1 MLLIIIF
8 WQNISAVALD
18 FDITKFVRGQITNI
32 QFSAPDFTYRF
43 NVKALSIGNEKYC
56 DSYLSFSVTRIK
68 KIVLNKVSKALI
80 YEITSTN
87 CLQRCNM
94 KYDKLG
100 ALLIMWKKLALVPFS
115 QNIEPFSK
123 LSRDLQINANL
134 IQICWKVLWIPDSA
148 LSTSYFTL
156 LWPTNIMIFFC

>member
-18 FDITKFVRGQITNI
+18 FDITKFVRGQIRNI

-43 NVKALSIGNEKYC
+43 NVKALSIGNEKHC

-115 QNIEPFSK
+115 QNIEPFFKAIQRSSNK
-123 LSRDLQINANL
+123 CKFDSNL
-134 IQICWKVLWIPDSA
+134 LEGFVNTWLCIKYLI
-148 LSTSYFTL
+148 FHF
-156 LWPTNIMIFFC
+156 IMAY